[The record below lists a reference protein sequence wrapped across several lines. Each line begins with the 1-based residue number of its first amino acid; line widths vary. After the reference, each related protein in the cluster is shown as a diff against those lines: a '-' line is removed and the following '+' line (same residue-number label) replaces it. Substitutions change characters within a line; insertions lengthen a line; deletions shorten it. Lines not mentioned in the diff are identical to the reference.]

1 MDKEVEDL
9 AVLIKDDLTEEHG
22 ALHPQLTEIALEGLL
37 EVQLDFITVYF
48 MSSSNTPRVAIQQAN
63 YNWQYI

>member
-22 ALHPQLTEIALEGLL
+22 ALHPQLTEIALEGL
-37 EVQLDFITVYF
+37 
-48 MSSSNTPRVAIQQAN
+48 
-63 YNWQYI
+63 

>member
-9 AVLIKDDLTEEHG
+9 AVLIKDDLTEEYG
-22 ALHPQLTEIALEGLL
+22 ALHPRLTEIALEGLL
-37 EVQLDFITVYF
+37 EVQLDFITVYV
-48 MSSSNTPRVAIQQAN
+48 MSSSNTPRVAIQHAN

>member
-22 ALHPQLTEIALEGLL
+22 ALHPRLTEIALEGLL
-37 EVQLDFITVYF
+37 EVQLDVCHRQTL
-48 MSSSNTPRVAIQQAN
+48 PE
-63 YNWQYI
+63 